1 MMRHWMKALVG
12 LAAVAATAQAA
23 FAKSPQYPGGPSADL
38 RDSAPHFLTT
48 TASAR
53 VPVDVARTPMLNQR
67 IGLHLEN
74 VTLAQA
80 LETIGDSTGLRFAYS
95 RDDVPVDRR
104 VRLDATDI
112 TTAAALTD
120 VLLGTSLDVIFTDEG
135 QAMLVRRPPPAPIP
149 HVAAGTVSGAV
160 TDSTTGE
167 PLQGASVSL
176 TGTGHGALVHADG
189 HYSFTAPPGRYE
201 IRARLL
207 GYAVQV
213 DSVVVTDGQT
223 TVKNFALPRAVGTL
237 NAVVVTGTRQPNRTA
252 VDAPAPV
259 DVFTAEEIRQSGRTE
274 TSQIIEMLAP
284 SFNFP
289 RPSVTDGTDHIRPA
303 TLRGL
308 NSDQLL
314 VLINGKRRHNSSL
327 VNINGSVGR
336 GAMAVD
342 LNAIPTSAIDHIEIL
357 RDGAAAQYGSDA
369 IAGVINIILKT
380 DAPPELSVQTGK
392 TKAGDGQTVV
402 SDGSYSWALPSGGY
416 LNLSAEMRNR
426 DSTNRTG
433 ADTRPQYFN
442 GDPRNSIAELNNRI
456 DSWVGDPK
464 MNGGAGF
471 YNLDLPM
478 DNGVHFYSFGGVSY
492 SRGLAAGFFR
502 RAQDDR
508 TLRAYY
514 PNGFL
519 PLIGSHIWDFS
530 GAAGLKGTL
539 SDWNWDLSS
548 VFGRNTFRYDV
559 DNSVNVS
566 MGTNSPT
573 SFNAGTMSFD
583 QWTTTLDVQRSFNVG
598 WAEPL
603 SVAWG
608 GEARRDHY
616 GISAGDQASWI
627 NGGVPILD
635 GPDAGKPAAAGAQV
649 FPGFRPS
656 DAQDVSRDNV
666 AGYVDFASNPVQQ
679 LMIDVAGRAEHYS
692 DFGGTATGKLSM
704 RWEPIKHYA
713 LRGSLS
719 NGFRAPSLGQEYF
732 STTSTNFIAVNG
744 VATPFDIRTF
754 PVTSP
759 EAQALG
765 AKPLRPENSMNYG
778 LGVTMQPTP
787 NVSFTTDYYK
797 IDISHRIVLSGNFI
811 GTAIQT
817 LLTNAGFPGV
827 QGGRFFT
834 NAINTRTEGVDV
846 VLQAGKDLGYAG
858 MLRFT
863 GGYNHNYTHVTH
875 IDPTPP
881 QLAAFQSVLF
891 DRTEVGLTTVA
902 QPHDNLR
909 LNADWQW
916 KKLGANLGESWYGAV
931 TSVAST
937 AANDQTYSAKW
948 ITDLSLS
955 YRLGDQLTVSGGAD
969 NLFNIYPDRTIAAN
983 SSGGIFLYSG
993 LSPFGYDGA
1002 FYYLRFSVGQ

>member
-1 MMRHWMKALVG
+1 MRHWKRVLIGVAVLS
-12 LAAVAATAQAA
+12 AAPRAGAE
-23 FAKSPQYPGGPSADL
+23 SPQSPSNPSADL
-38 RDSAPHFLTT
+38 RVAAPRFLVDAA
-48 TASAR
+48 TAR
-53 VPVDVARTPMLNQR
+53 IPVDVARTPVLNQR
-67 IGLHLEN
+67 IALDLRN
-74 VTLAQA
+74 VTLADA
-80 LETIGDSTGLRFAYS
+80 LTAIEDSTGLRFAYS
-95 RDDVPVDRR
+95 RAEVPVDRR
-104 VRLDATDI
+104 VRLEAGDI
-112 TTAAALTD
+112 TVAAALTE
-120 VLLGTSLDVIFTDEG
+120 VLLGTAVDVVLTDQG
-135 QAMLVRRPPPAPIP
+135 QAMLVKRAPAPP
-149 HVAAGTVSGAV
+149 GAQVAAGTVAGTV
-160 TDSTTGE
+160 MDSTTGE
-167 PLQGASVSL
+167 PLQGAAVSL
-176 TGTGHGALVHADG
+176 VGTRVGALVDASG
-189 HYSFTAPPGRYE
+189 HYRFTAPPGRYV

-207 GYAVQV
+207 GYVVQM
-213 DSVVVTDGQT
+213 DSITVEDGQT
-223 TVKNFALPRAVGTL
+223 TVHDFRLPRAVGTL
-237 NAVVVTGTRQPNRTA
+237 NAVVVTGTREPNRTA

-274 TSQIIEMLAP
+274 TSQIIELLAP

-336 GAMAVD
+336 GSMAVD
-342 LNAIPTSAIDHIEIL
+342 LNAIPPSAIDHIEIL

-369 IAGVINIILKT
+369 IAGVINIILKS
-380 DAPPELSVQTGK
+380 DAPADLSVQTGK
-392 TKAGDGQTVV
+392 TQRGDGQTVV
-402 SDGSYSWALPSGGY
+402 ADGSYSWALPKGGY
-416 LNLSAEMRNR
+416 LNVSGEMRNR

-433 ADTRPQYFN
+433 PDTRQQYFN
-442 GDPRNSIAELNNRI
+442 GDPRNNVATLNNRI

-464 MNGGAGF
+464 QYGGSGF
-471 YNLDLPM
+471 YNLDVPL
-478 DNGVHFYSFGGVSY
+478 DNGVDFYSFGGISF

-502 RAQDDR
+502 RANDDR

-519 PLIGSHIWDFS
+519 PLIGSHIWDYS
-530 GAAGLKGTL
+530 AAAGFKGVA
-539 SDWNWDLSS
+539 SGWNWDVGS
-548 VFGRNTFRYDV
+548 VYGRNSFRYDV

-566 MGTNSPT
+566 MGTGSPT
-573 SFNAGTMSFD
+573 QFNAGTMLFD
-583 QWTTTLDVQRSFNVG
+583 QWTTTLDVQRSFDIG
-598 WAEPL
+598 WAQPL

-608 GEARRDHY
+608 GEFRRDHY
-616 GISAGDQASWI
+616 GITAGDDASWI

-635 GPDAGKPAAAGAQV
+635 GPDSGNAAAAGAQV
-649 FPGFRPS
+649 FPGFRPT
-656 DAQDVSRDNV
+656 DAQDVSRNNV
-666 AGYVDFASNPVQQ
+666 AGYVDLASNPVKE
-679 LMIDVAGRAEHYS
+679 LLVDVAGRAEHYS

-704 RWEPIKHYA
+704 RWEPITHYA

-765 AKPLRPENSMNYG
+765 AKPLRPEKSINYG
-778 LGVTMQPTP
+778 LGIAMQPTP
-787 NVSFTTDYYK
+787 NLSFTTDYYK

-811 GTAIQT
+811 GAAIQQ

-858 MLRFT
+858 TLRFT

-891 DRTEVGLTTVA
+891 DRTQKGLTEVA

-909 LNADWQW
+909 LSGNYQW
-916 KKLGANLGESWYGAV
+916 KKFDAVLSESWYGSV
-931 TSVAST
+931 TGVATS

-948 ITDLSLS
+948 ITDLALS
-955 YRLGDQLTVSGGAD
+955 YRLSNQLTVTGGAD
-969 NLFNIYPDRTIAAN
+969 NLFNVYPDRTIAAN

-993 LSPFGYDGA
+993 LSPFGFNGA